1 MGYQFKPPS
10 VAMNKPGVILIT
22 ILLIVMILSIISVQI
37 SKNFY
42 ISLKREAY
50 LDFKNLSHQML
61 MSSEK
66 QAIKSLQKNI
76 KPFQSKLTLNDSI
89 LNNKFYFQN
98 ALMLL
103 EVSVLDASNC
113 FNLNS
118 LFKPSGNSYEI
129 RPLYKAWLNRYLKL
143 KQFSEADIE
152 SFIDQ
157 LVDWVDRDNQPLN
170 FGAENYF
177 YIGPA
182 SKISQFTPKRL
193 LVDISEINNF
203 PIMERMDYRDLITN
217 LCVLPNRNN
226 QIININSLVQSDS
239 LLIAAFFDEENLE
252 YTSSQIL
259 NMPKNGYDDVNVFI
273 DQFNQASKFPSQV
286 LSINSQTFRL
296 QSDII
301 NENFSAN
308 LETLVILDISNSAEV
323 IRRTFNF

>member
-1 MGYQFKPPS
+1 
-10 VAMNKPGVILIT
+10 MNKPGVILIT
-22 ILLIVMILSIISVQI
+22 TLLIVMILSIISVQI

-76 KPFQSKLTLNDSI
+76 KSFQSKLTLNDSL

-98 ALMLL
+98 ALMVL

-129 RPLYKAWLNRYLKL
+129 RPLYKAWLKRYLKL
-143 KQFSEADIE
+143 KQFNEADIE

-157 LVDWVDRDNQPLN
+157 LIDWVDRDNQPLN

-203 PIMERMDYRDLITN
+203 PIMERIDYRDLITN

-252 YTSSQIL
+252 YTASQIL
-259 NMPKNGYDDVNVFI
+259 NMPKNGYDDANVFI

-323 IRRTFNF
+323 ISRTFNF

>member
-1 MGYQFKPPS
+1 
-10 VAMNKPGVILIT
+10 MNKPGVILIT
-22 ILLIVMILSIISVQI
+22 TLLIVMILSIISVQI

-76 KPFQSKLTLNDSI
+76 KLFQSKLTLNDSL

-98 ALMLL
+98 DLMVL

-118 LFKPSGNSYEI
+118 LFKPSGKSYEI
-129 RPLYKAWLNRYLKL
+129 RPLYKAWLKRYLKL
-143 KQFSEADIE
+143 KQFNEADIE

-203 PIMERMDYRDLITN
+203 PIMERVDYRDLIAN

-239 LLIAAFFDEENLE
+239 LLISAFFDEENLE
-252 YTSSQIL
+252 YTASQIL

-308 LETLVILDISNSAEV
+308 LETLVILDNSNSAEV
-323 IRRTFNF
+323 LSRTFNF

>member
-1 MGYQFKPPS
+1 
-10 VAMNKPGVILIT
+10 MNKPGVILIT
-22 ILLIVMILSIISVQI
+22 TLLIVMILSIISVQI

-76 KPFQSKLTLNDSI
+76 KSFQSKLTLNDSL

-98 ALMLL
+98 DLMIL

-129 RPLYKAWLNRYLKL
+129 RPLYKAWLKRYLKL
-143 KQFSEADIE
+143 KQFNEADIE

-203 PIMERMDYRDLITN
+203 PIMERMDFRDLITN

-239 LLIAAFFDEENLE
+239 LLIAAFFDEKNLE
-252 YTSSQIL
+252 YTASQIL

-323 IRRTFNF
+323 LSRTFNF

>member
-1 MGYQFKPPS
+1 
-10 VAMNKPGVILIT
+10 MNKPGVILIT
-22 ILLIVMILSIISVQI
+22 TLLIVMILSIISVQI

-61 MSSEK
+61 MSSEQ

-76 KPFQSKLTLNDSI
+76 KSFQSKLTLNDSL

-98 ALMLL
+98 DLMVL

-129 RPLYKAWLNRYLKL
+129 RPLYKAWLKRYLKL
-143 KQFSEADIE
+143 KQFNEADIE

-203 PIMERMDYRDLITN
+203 PIMERMDFRDLITN

-226 QIININSLVQSDS
+226 QIININSLIQSDS

-252 YTSSQIL
+252 YTVSQIL
-259 NMPKNGYDDVNVFI
+259 NMPKNGYDDANVFI
-273 DQFNQASKFPSQV
+273 DQFNQGSKFPSQV

-308 LETLVILDISNSAEV
+308 LETLVILDNSNSAEV
-323 IRRTFNF
+323 LSRTFNF

>member
-1 MGYQFKPPS
+1 
-10 VAMNKPGVILIT
+10 MNKPGVILIT
-22 ILLIVMILSIISVQI
+22 TLLIVMILSIISVQI

-66 QAIKSLQKNI
+66 QAIKSLQKNV
-76 KPFQSKLTLNDSI
+76 KPFQSKLTLNDSL

-98 ALMLL
+98 DLMVL

-129 RPLYKAWLNRYLKL
+129 RPLYKAWLKRYLKL
-143 KQFSEADIE
+143 KQFNEADIE

-157 LVDWVDRDNQPLN
+157 LVDWVDHDNQPLN

>member
-1 MGYQFKPPS
+1 
-10 VAMNKPGVILIT
+10 MNKPGVILIT
-22 ILLIVMILSIISVQI
+22 TLLIVMILSIISVQI

-118 LFKPSGNSYEI
+118 LFKPSGKSYEI
-129 RPLYKAWLNRYLKL
+129 RPLYKAWLKRYLKL
-143 KQFSEADIE
+143 KQFNEADIE

-252 YTSSQIL
+252 YIASQIL

-323 IRRTFNF
+323 LSRTFNF

>member
-1 MGYQFKPPS
+1 
-10 VAMNKPGVILIT
+10 MNKPGVILIT
-22 ILLIVMILSIISVQI
+22 TLLIVMILSIISMQI

-76 KPFQSKLTLNDSI
+76 KLFQSKLTLNDSL

-98 ALMLL
+98 DLMLL

-129 RPLYKAWLNRYLKL
+129 RPLYKAWLKRYLKL
-143 KQFSEADIE
+143 KQFNEADIE

-157 LVDWVDRDNQPLN
+157 LIDWVDRDNQPLN

-226 QIININSLVQSDS
+226 QTININSLVQSDS

-252 YTSSQIL
+252 YTASQIL

-323 IRRTFNF
+323 LSRTFNF

>member
-1 MGYQFKPPS
+1 
-10 VAMNKPGVILIT
+10 MNKPGVILIT
-22 ILLIVMILSIISVQI
+22 TLLIVMILSIISVQI

-76 KPFQSKLTLNDSI
+76 KSFQSKLTLNDSL

-98 ALMLL
+98 DLMVL

-129 RPLYKAWLNRYLKL
+129 RPLYKAWLKRYLKL
-143 KQFSEADIE
+143 KQFNEADIE

-203 PIMERMDYRDLITN
+203 PIMERVDYRDLIAN

-226 QIININSLVQSDS
+226 QTININSLVQSDS

-252 YTSSQIL
+252 YTASQIL

-323 IRRTFNF
+323 LSRTFNF

>member
-1 MGYQFKPPS
+1 
-10 VAMNKPGVILIT
+10 MNKPGVILIT
-22 ILLIVMILSIISVQI
+22 TLLIVMILSIISVQI

-66 QAIKSLQKNI
+66 QAIKLLQKNI
-76 KPFQSKLTLNDSI
+76 KSFQSKLTLNDSL

-98 ALMLL
+98 DLMVL

-118 LFKPSGNSYEI
+118 LFKPSGKSYEI
-129 RPLYKAWLNRYLKL
+129 RPLYKAWLKRYLKL
-143 KQFSEADIE
+143 KQFNEADIE

-203 PIMERMDYRDLITN
+203 PIMERMDFRDLITN

-239 LLIAAFFDEENLE
+239 LLISAFFDEENLE
-252 YTSSQIL
+252 YTASQIL

-308 LETLVILDISNSAEV
+308 LESLVILDISNSAEV
-323 IRRTFNF
+323 LSRTFNF

>member
-1 MGYQFKPPS
+1 
-10 VAMNKPGVILIT
+10 MNKPGVILIT
-22 ILLIVMILSIISVQI
+22 TLLIVMILSIISMQI
-37 SKNFY
+37 SQNFY

-76 KPFQSKLTLNDSI
+76 KSFQSKLTLNDSL

-98 ALMLL
+98 DLMVL

-129 RPLYKAWLNRYLKL
+129 RPLYKAWLKRYLKL
-143 KQFSEADIE
+143 KQFNEADIE

-193 LVDISEINNF
+193 LVDISEVNNF
-203 PIMERMDYRDLITN
+203 PILERMDYRDLITN

-252 YTSSQIL
+252 YTASQIL

-286 LSINSQTFRL
+286 LSINSQTFIL

-308 LETLVILDISNSAEV
+308 LETLVILDNSNSAEV
-323 IRRTFNF
+323 LGRTFNF

>member
-1 MGYQFKPPS
+1 
-10 VAMNKPGVILIT
+10 MNKPGVILIT
-22 ILLIVMILSIISVQI
+22 TLLIVMILSIISVQI

-66 QAIKSLQKNI
+66 QAIRSLQKNI
-76 KPFQSKLTLNDSI
+76 KSFQSKLTLNDSI

-98 ALMLL
+98 DLMVL

-129 RPLYKAWLNRYLKL
+129 RPLYKAWLKRYLKL
-143 KQFSEADIE
+143 KQFNEADIE

-203 PIMERMDYRDLITN
+203 PIMERIDYRDLITN

-252 YTSSQIL
+252 YTASQIL
-259 NMPKNGYDDVNVFI
+259 NMPKNGYDDANVFI

-286 LSINSQTFRL
+286 LSINSQTFKL

-323 IRRTFNF
+323 ISRTFNF

>member
-1 MGYQFKPPS
+1 
-10 VAMNKPGVILIT
+10 MNKPGVILIT
-22 ILLIVMILSIISVQI
+22 TLLIVMILSIISVQI

-66 QAIKSLQKNI
+66 QAIKSLQKNV
-76 KPFQSKLTLNDSI
+76 KPFQSKLTLNDSL

-98 ALMLL
+98 DLMVL

-129 RPLYKAWLNRYLKL
+129 RPLYKAWLKRYLKL
-143 KQFSEADIE
+143 KQFNEADIE

-203 PIMERMDYRDLITN
+203 PIMERVDYRDLIAN

-226 QIININSLVQSDS
+226 QTININSLVQSDS

-252 YTSSQIL
+252 YIASQIL

-286 LSINSQTFRL
+286 LSINSQTFIL

-308 LETLVILDISNSAEV
+308 LETLVILDNSNSAEV
-323 IRRTFNF
+323 LSRTFNF

>member
-1 MGYQFKPPS
+1 
-10 VAMNKPGVILIT
+10 MNKPGVILIT
-22 ILLIVMILSIISVQI
+22 TLLIVMILSIISVQI

-76 KPFQSKLTLNDSI
+76 KSFQSKLTLNDSI

-98 ALMLL
+98 DLMVL

-129 RPLYKAWLNRYLKL
+129 RPLYKAWLKRYLKL
-143 KQFSEADIE
+143 KQFNEADIE

-177 YIGPA
+177 YMGPA

-252 YTSSQIL
+252 YTASQIL
-259 NMPKNGYDDVNVFI
+259 NMPKNGYDDANVFI

-323 IRRTFNF
+323 ISRTFNF

>member
-1 MGYQFKPPS
+1 
-10 VAMNKPGVILIT
+10 MNKPGVILIT
-22 ILLIVMILSIISVQI
+22 TLLIVMILSIISVQI

-66 QAIKSLQKNI
+66 QAIKSLRKNI
-76 KPFQSKLTLNDSI
+76 KSFQSKLTLNDSL

-98 ALMLL
+98 DLMIL

-129 RPLYKAWLNRYLKL
+129 RPLYKAWLKRYLKL
-143 KQFSEADIE
+143 KQFNEADIE

-217 LCVLPNRNN
+217 LCVFPNRNN

-252 YTSSQIL
+252 YIASQIL

-286 LSINSQTFRL
+286 LSINSQTFML

-308 LETLVILDISNSAEV
+308 LETLVILDNSNSAEV
-323 IRRTFNF
+323 LGRTFNF

>member
-1 MGYQFKPPS
+1 
-10 VAMNKPGVILIT
+10 MNKPGVILIT
-22 ILLIVMILSIISVQI
+22 TLLIVMILSIISMQI

-76 KPFQSKLTLNDSI
+76 KSFQSKLTLNDSL

-98 ALMLL
+98 DLMVL

-129 RPLYKAWLNRYLKL
+129 RPLYKAWLKRYLKL
-143 KQFSEADIE
+143 KQFNEADIE

-252 YTSSQIL
+252 YTASQIL

-323 IRRTFNF
+323 LSRTFNF

>member
-1 MGYQFKPPS
+1 
-10 VAMNKPGVILIT
+10 MNKPGVILIT
-22 ILLIVMILSIISVQI
+22 TLLIVMILSIISVQI

-42 ISLKREAY
+42 TSLKREAY

-61 MSSEK
+61 MSSEQ

-76 KPFQSKLTLNDSI
+76 KSFQSKLTLNDSL

-98 ALMLL
+98 DLMVL

-129 RPLYKAWLNRYLKL
+129 RPLYKAWLKRYLKL
-143 KQFSEADIE
+143 KQFNEADVE

-203 PIMERMDYRDLITN
+203 PIMERMDFRDLITN

-226 QIININSLVQSDS
+226 QIININSLIQSDS

-252 YTSSQIL
+252 YTVSQIL
-259 NMPKNGYDDVNVFI
+259 NMPKNGYDDANVFI
-273 DQFNQASKFPSQV
+273 DQFNQGSEFPSQV

-308 LETLVILDISNSAEV
+308 LETLVILDNSNSAEV
-323 IRRTFNF
+323 LSRTFNF

>member
-1 MGYQFKPPS
+1 
-10 VAMNKPGVILIT
+10 MNKPGVILIT
-22 ILLIVMILSIISVQI
+22 TLLIVMILSIISMQI

-66 QAIKSLQKNI
+66 QAIKSLQKNV
-76 KPFQSKLTLNDSI
+76 KPFQSKLTLNDSL

-98 ALMLL
+98 DLMVL

-129 RPLYKAWLNRYLKL
+129 RPLYKAWLKRYLKL
-143 KQFSEADIE
+143 KQFNEADIE

-203 PIMERMDYRDLITN
+203 PIMERVDFRDLITN

-239 LLIAAFFDEENLE
+239 LLISAFFDEENLE
-252 YTSSQIL
+252 YTASQIL

-308 LETLVILDISNSAEV
+308 LESLVILDISNSAEV
-323 IRRTFNF
+323 LSRTFNF

>member
-1 MGYQFKPPS
+1 
-10 VAMNKPGVILIT
+10 MNKPGVILIT
-22 ILLIVMILSIISVQI
+22 TLLIVMILSIISVQI

-76 KPFQSKLTLNDSI
+76 KSFQSKLTLNDSL

-98 ALMLL
+98 ALMVL

-129 RPLYKAWLNRYLKL
+129 RPLYKAWLKRYLKL
-143 KQFSEADIE
+143 KQFNEADIE

-203 PIMERMDYRDLITN
+203 PIMERIDYRDLITN

-252 YTSSQIL
+252 YTASQIL
-259 NMPKNGYDDVNVFI
+259 NMPKNGYDDANVFI

-323 IRRTFNF
+323 ISRTFNF

>member
-1 MGYQFKPPS
+1 
-10 VAMNKPGVILIT
+10 MNKPGVILIT
-22 ILLIVMILSIISVQI
+22 TLLIVMILSIISVQI

-76 KPFQSKLTLNDSI
+76 KSFQSKLTLNDSL

-98 ALMLL
+98 DLMVL

-129 RPLYKAWLNRYLKL
+129 RPLYKAWLKRYLKL
-143 KQFSEADIE
+143 KQFNEADIE

-203 PIMERMDYRDLITN
+203 PIMERVDYRDLIAN

-239 LLIAAFFDEENLE
+239 LLISAFFDEENLE
-252 YTSSQIL
+252 YTASQIL

-308 LETLVILDISNSAEV
+308 LETLVILDNSNSAEV
-323 IRRTFNF
+323 LGRTFNF

>member
-1 MGYQFKPPS
+1 
-10 VAMNKPGVILIT
+10 MNKPGVILIT
-22 ILLIVMILSIISVQI
+22 TLLIVMILSIISVQI

-76 KPFQSKLTLNDSI
+76 KSFQSKLTLNDSI

-98 ALMLL
+98 ALMVL
-103 EVSVLDASNC
+103 EVSVIDASNC

-129 RPLYKAWLNRYLKL
+129 RPLYKAWLKRYLKL
-143 KQFSEADIE
+143 KQFNEADIE

-252 YTSSQIL
+252 YTASQIL
-259 NMPKNGYDDVNVFI
+259 NMPKNGYDDANVFI
-273 DQFNQASKFPSQV
+273 DQFNQVSKFPSQV

-323 IRRTFNF
+323 ISRTFNF

>member
-1 MGYQFKPPS
+1 
-10 VAMNKPGVILIT
+10 MNKPGVILIT
-22 ILLIVMILSIISVQI
+22 TLLIVMILSIISMQI

-66 QAIKSLQKNI
+66 QAIKLLQKNI
-76 KPFQSKLTLNDSI
+76 KSFQSKLTLNDSL

-98 ALMLL
+98 DLMVL

-118 LFKPSGNSYEI
+118 LFKPSGKSYEI
-129 RPLYKAWLNRYLKL
+129 RPLYKAWLKRYLKL
-143 KQFSEADIE
+143 KQFNEADIE

-203 PIMERMDYRDLITN
+203 PIMERVDYRDLITN
-217 LCVLPNRNN
+217 LCVFPNRNN

-252 YTSSQIL
+252 YIASQIL

-286 LSINSQTFRL
+286 LSINSQTFIL

-323 IRRTFNF
+323 LSRTFNF

>member
-1 MGYQFKPPS
+1 
-10 VAMNKPGVILIT
+10 MNKPGVILIT
-22 ILLIVMILSIISVQI
+22 TLLIVMILSIISMQI

-61 MSSEK
+61 MSSEQ

-76 KPFQSKLTLNDSI
+76 KSFQSKLTLNDSL

-98 ALMLL
+98 DLMIL

-129 RPLYKAWLNRYLKL
+129 RPLYKAWLKRYLKL
-143 KQFSEADIE
+143 KQFNEADIE

-203 PIMERMDYRDLITN
+203 PIMERVDYRDLITN
-217 LCVLPNRNN
+217 LCVFPNRNN

-252 YTSSQIL
+252 YIASQIL

-286 LSINSQTFRL
+286 LSINSQTFIL

-308 LETLVILDISNSAEV
+308 LETLVILDNSNSAEV
-323 IRRTFNF
+323 LGRTFNF

>member
-1 MGYQFKPPS
+1 
-10 VAMNKPGVILIT
+10 MNKPGVILIT
-22 ILLIVMILSIISVQI
+22 TLLIVMILSIISVQI

-76 KPFQSKLTLNDSI
+76 KPFQSKLTLNDSL

-98 ALMLL
+98 DLMIL

-129 RPLYKAWLNRYLKL
+129 RPLYKAWLKRYLKL
-143 KQFSEADIE
+143 KQFNEADIE

-203 PIMERMDYRDLITN
+203 PIMERVDYRDLITN
-217 LCVLPNRNN
+217 LCVFPNRNN

-252 YTSSQIL
+252 YIASQIL

-308 LETLVILDISNSAEV
+308 LETLVILDNSNSAEV
-323 IRRTFNF
+323 LSRTFNF

>member
-1 MGYQFKPPS
+1 
-10 VAMNKPGVILIT
+10 MNKPGVILIT
-22 ILLIVMILSIISVQI
+22 TLLIVMILSIISVQI

-76 KPFQSKLTLNDSI
+76 KSFQSKLTLNDSL

-98 ALMLL
+98 DLMVL

-129 RPLYKAWLNRYLKL
+129 RPLYKAWLKRYLKL
-143 KQFSEADIE
+143 KQFNEADIE

-252 YTSSQIL
+252 YTASQIL

>member
-1 MGYQFKPPS
+1 
-10 VAMNKPGVILIT
+10 MNKPGIILIT
-22 ILLIVMILSIISVQI
+22 TLLIVMILSIISVQI

-76 KPFQSKLTLNDSI
+76 KSFQSKLTLNDSL

-98 ALMLL
+98 DLMVL

-129 RPLYKAWLNRYLKL
+129 RPLHKAWLKRYLKL
-143 KQFSEADIE
+143 KQFNEADIE

-203 PIMERMDYRDLITN
+203 PIMERVDYRDLIAN

-252 YTSSQIL
+252 YTASQIL

-323 IRRTFNF
+323 LSRTFNF

>member
-1 MGYQFKPPS
+1 
-10 VAMNKPGVILIT
+10 MNKPGVILIT
-22 ILLIVMILSIISVQI
+22 TLLIVMILSIISVQI

-76 KPFQSKLTLNDSI
+76 KSFQSKLTLNDSL

-98 ALMLL
+98 DLMVL

-118 LFKPSGNSYEI
+118 LFKPSGKSYEI
-129 RPLYKAWLNRYLKL
+129 RPLYKAWLKRYLKL
-143 KQFSEADIE
+143 KQFNEADIE

-203 PIMERMDYRDLITN
+203 PIMERVDYRDLIAN

-252 YTSSQIL
+252 YTASQIL

-323 IRRTFNF
+323 LSRTFNF

>member
-1 MGYQFKPPS
+1 
-10 VAMNKPGVILIT
+10 MNKPGVILIT
-22 ILLIVMILSIISVQI
+22 TLLIVMILSIISVQI

-76 KPFQSKLTLNDSI
+76 KSFQSKLTLNDSL

-98 ALMLL
+98 DLMIL

-129 RPLYKAWLNRYLKL
+129 RPLYKTWLKRYLKL
-143 KQFSEADIE
+143 KQFNEADIE

-203 PIMERMDYRDLITN
+203 PIMERVDYRDLITN
-217 LCVLPNRNN
+217 LCVFPNRNN

-252 YTSSQIL
+252 YIASQIL

-273 DQFNQASKFPSQV
+273 DQFKQASKFPSQV
-286 LSINSQTFRL
+286 LSINSQTFIL

-308 LETLVILDISNSAEV
+308 LETLVILDNSNSAEV
-323 IRRTFNF
+323 LGRTFNF

>member
-1 MGYQFKPPS
+1 
-10 VAMNKPGVILIT
+10 MNKPGVILIT
-22 ILLIVMILSIISVQI
+22 TLLIVMILSIISVQI

-66 QAIKSLQKNI
+66 QAIKLLQKNI
-76 KPFQSKLTLNDSI
+76 KSFQSKLTLNDSL

-98 ALMLL
+98 DLMVL

-118 LFKPSGNSYEI
+118 LFKPSGKSYEI
-129 RPLYKAWLNRYLKL
+129 RPLYKAWLKRYLKL
-143 KQFSEADIE
+143 KQFNEADIE

-203 PIMERMDYRDLITN
+203 PIMERVDFRDLITN

-239 LLIAAFFDEENLE
+239 LLISAFFDEENLE
-252 YTSSQIL
+252 YTASQIL

-308 LETLVILDISNSAEV
+308 LESLVILDISNSAEV
-323 IRRTFNF
+323 LSRTFNF

>member
-1 MGYQFKPPS
+1 
-10 VAMNKPGVILIT
+10 MNKPGVILIT
-22 ILLIVMILSIISVQI
+22 TLLIVMILSIISMQI

-66 QAIKSLQKNI
+66 QAIKSLQKNV
-76 KPFQSKLTLNDSI
+76 KPFQSKLTLNDSL

-98 ALMLL
+98 DLMLL

-129 RPLYKAWLNRYLKL
+129 RPLYKAWLKRYLKL
-143 KQFSEADIE
+143 KQFNEADIE

-157 LVDWVDRDNQPLN
+157 LVDWVDHDNQPLN

-177 YIGPA
+177 YIGPT

-203 PIMERMDYRDLITN
+203 PIMERMDYRDLITS

-259 NMPKNGYDDVNVFI
+259 NMPKNGYDDANVFI

-323 IRRTFNF
+323 LSRTFNF

>member
-1 MGYQFKPPS
+1 
-10 VAMNKPGVILIT
+10 MNKPGVILIT
-22 ILLIVMILSIISVQI
+22 TLLIVMILSIISVQI

-76 KPFQSKLTLNDSI
+76 KSFQSKLTLNDSL

-98 ALMLL
+98 DLMVL

-118 LFKPSGNSYEI
+118 LFKPSGKSYEI
-129 RPLYKAWLNRYLKL
+129 RPLYKAWLKRYLKL
-143 KQFSEADIE
+143 KQFNEADIE

-203 PIMERMDYRDLITN
+203 PIMERVDYRDLIAN

-239 LLIAAFFDEENLE
+239 LLISAFFDEENLE
-252 YTSSQIL
+252 YTASQIL

-323 IRRTFNF
+323 LSRTFNF

>member
-1 MGYQFKPPS
+1 
-10 VAMNKPGVILIT
+10 MNKPGVILIT
-22 ILLIVMILSIISVQI
+22 TLLIVMILSIISVQI

-66 QAIKSLQKNI
+66 QAIKLLQKNI
-76 KPFQSKLTLNDSI
+76 KSFQSKLTLNDSL

-98 ALMLL
+98 DLMVL

-129 RPLYKAWLNRYLKL
+129 RPLYKAWLKRYLKL
-143 KQFSEADIE
+143 KQFNEADIE

-203 PIMERMDYRDLITN
+203 PIMERMDFRDLITN

-239 LLIAAFFDEENLE
+239 LLISAFFDEENLE
-252 YTSSQIL
+252 YTASQIL

-308 LETLVILDISNSAEV
+308 LESLVILDISNSAEV
-323 IRRTFNF
+323 LSRTFNF

>member
-1 MGYQFKPPS
+1 
-10 VAMNKPGVILIT
+10 MNKPGVILIT
-22 ILLIVMILSIISVQI
+22 TLLIVMILSIISVQI

-76 KPFQSKLTLNDSI
+76 KSFQSKLTLNDSL

-98 ALMLL
+98 DLMIL

-129 RPLYKAWLNRYLKL
+129 RPLYKAWLKRYLKL
-143 KQFSEADIE
+143 KQFNEADIE

-217 LCVLPNRNN
+217 LCVFPNRNN

-252 YTSSQIL
+252 YIASQIL

-286 LSINSQTFRL
+286 LSINSQTFIL

-308 LETLVILDISNSAEV
+308 LETLVILDNSNSAEV
-323 IRRTFNF
+323 LSRTFNF

>member
-1 MGYQFKPPS
+1 
-10 VAMNKPGVILIT
+10 MNKPGVILIT
-22 ILLIVMILSIISVQI
+22 TLLIVMILSIISVQI

-66 QAIKSLQKNI
+66 QAIKSFQKNI
-76 KPFQSKLTLNDSI
+76 KSFQSKLTLNDSL

-98 ALMLL
+98 DLMVL

-129 RPLYKAWLNRYLKL
+129 RPLYKAWLKRYLKL
-143 KQFSEADIE
+143 KQFNEADIE

-252 YTSSQIL
+252 YIASQIL

-308 LETLVILDISNSAEV
+308 LETLVILDNSNSAEV
-323 IRRTFNF
+323 LSRTFNF

>member
-1 MGYQFKPPS
+1 
-10 VAMNKPGVILIT
+10 MNKPGVILIT
-22 ILLIVMILSIISVQI
+22 TLLIVMILSIISVQI

-61 MSSEK
+61 MSSEQ

-76 KPFQSKLTLNDSI
+76 KPFQSKLTLNDSL

-98 ALMLL
+98 DLMVL

-129 RPLYKAWLNRYLKL
+129 RPLYKAWLKRYLKL
-143 KQFSEADIE
+143 KQFNEADIE

-157 LVDWVDRDNQPLN
+157 LVDWVDHDNQPLN

-323 IRRTFNF
+323 LSRTFNF

>member
-1 MGYQFKPPS
+1 
-10 VAMNKPGVILIT
+10 MNKPGVILIT
-22 ILLIVMILSIISVQI
+22 TLLIVMILSIISVQI

-66 QAIKSLQKNI
+66 QAIKSLQKNV
-76 KPFQSKLTLNDSI
+76 KPFQSKLTLNDSL

-98 ALMLL
+98 DLMVL

-129 RPLYKAWLNRYLKL
+129 RPLYKAWLKRYLKL
-143 KQFSEADIE
+143 KQFNEADIK

-157 LVDWVDRDNQPLN
+157 LVDWVDHDNQPLN

>member
-1 MGYQFKPPS
+1 
-10 VAMNKPGVILIT
+10 MNKPGVILIT
-22 ILLIVMILSIISVQI
+22 TLLIVMILSIISVQI

-76 KPFQSKLTLNDSI
+76 KPFQSKLTLNDSL

-98 ALMLL
+98 DLMVL

-129 RPLYKAWLNRYLKL
+129 RPLYKAWLKRYLKL
-143 KQFSEADIE
+143 KQFNEADIE

-252 YTSSQIL
+252 YTASQIL
-259 NMPKNGYDDVNVFI
+259 NMPKNGYDDANVFI

-323 IRRTFNF
+323 LSRTFNF

>member
-1 MGYQFKPPS
+1 
-10 VAMNKPGVILIT
+10 MNKPGVILIT
-22 ILLIVMILSIISVQI
+22 TLLIVMILSIISVQI

-76 KPFQSKLTLNDSI
+76 KSFQSKLTLNDSL

-98 ALMLL
+98 DLMIL

-129 RPLYKAWLNRYLKL
+129 RPLYKAWLKRYLKL
-143 KQFSEADIE
+143 KQFNEADIE

-203 PIMERMDYRDLITN
+203 PIMERVDYRDLITN
-217 LCVLPNRNN
+217 LCVFPNRNN
-226 QIININSLVQSDS
+226 QIININSLVQGVS

-252 YTSSQIL
+252 YIASQIL

-286 LSINSQTFRL
+286 LSINSQTFIL

-308 LETLVILDISNSAEV
+308 LETLVILDNSNSAEV
-323 IRRTFNF
+323 LGRTFNF